1 VPLCPH
7 DSRALRLCRLWAD
20 QPRMSTRA
28 KQAGRHARHRC
39 NYSESS
45 YPAQN
50 HHTPPCANHK
60 RQCAPHLQDEQ
71 ATCMPAARSQL
82 AAIVWLQ
89 PGAKARA
96 HVRCTLNL
104 HWHATAHGWHAC
116 RRPAPPPERALPHRP
131 PLASGLAEPGMQQD
145 SVPAAPAT
153 PSTHPSRRKTPTAS
167 PACKHCAQA
176 PRRDCRSV
184 HTPRRRPRQV
194 GRRQARKGPGCRAP
208 AHVTSPRPA
217 RPVAARMRKTKVVQA
232 LATAQ

>member
-1 VPLCPH
+1 MQDTAATTAKAATL
-7 DSRALRLCRLWAD
+7 
-20 QPRMSTRA
+20 PRT
-28 KQAGRHARHRC
+28 
-39 NYSESS
+39 
-45 YPAQN
+45 
-50 HHTPPCANHK
+50 HTPPCANHK

-96 HVRCTLNL
+96 HARCTLTCTSMPQRTGGMRAGAPRPRQSG
-104 HWHATAHGWHAC
+104 HYRTGPRWRRGW
-116 RRPAPPPERALPHRP
+116 L
-131 PLASGLAEPGMQQD
+131 
-145 SVPAAPAT
+145 
-153 PSTHPSRRKTPTAS
+153 S
-167 PACKHCAQA
+167 PACSKTACPPPRPRPARTPQGEKHPPHHLRASTA
-176 PRRDCRSV
+176 PRPLGDCRSV

-217 RPVAARMRKTKVVQA
+217 RPVAAPMRKTKVVQA